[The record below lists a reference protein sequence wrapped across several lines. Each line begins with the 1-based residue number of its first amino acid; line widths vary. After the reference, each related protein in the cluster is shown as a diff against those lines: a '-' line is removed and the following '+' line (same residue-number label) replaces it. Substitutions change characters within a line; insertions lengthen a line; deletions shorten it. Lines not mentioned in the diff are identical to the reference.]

1 MNKLLGYLEGAA
13 TALVV
18 FVLSACADSGSG
30 GRVNLSGFPPA
41 FQQGYAEGC
50 ESASTRRTRRDEGRY
65 RADEDYMRGW
75 NDGYGV
81 CRRR

>member
-1 MNKLLGYLEGAA
+1 MRCAFDRAGAVTVLA
-13 TALVV
+13 ALA
-18 FVLSACADSGSG
+18 LAACAESGSG
-30 GRVNLSGFPPA
+30 RHVNLSGFPPA

-50 ESASTRRTRRDEGRY
+50 ESAGTGRTRRDEGRY
-65 RADEDYMRGW
+65 RADEDYMQGW